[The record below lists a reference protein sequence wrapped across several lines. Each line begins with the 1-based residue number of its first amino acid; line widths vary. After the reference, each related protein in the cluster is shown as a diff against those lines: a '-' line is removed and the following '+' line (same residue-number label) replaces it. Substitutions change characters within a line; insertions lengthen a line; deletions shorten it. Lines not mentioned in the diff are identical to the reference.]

1 MPAITLSPEPTS
13 TAVARR
19 FVAHALGDAAVDAH
33 LAALLVSELV
43 ANVIRHSCT
52 PFKVVVTLEPDAA
65 RVEVRNGSELTE
77 AFRAVVAHPP
87 SKVDPDASG
96 GRGWMLIARLSAR
109 YGLIDHGA
117 AGKTAW
123 FELPVHPAV

>member
-1 MPAITLSPEPTS
+1 MPAITLAPEPSS

-19 FVAHALGDAAVDAH
+19 FVDHALAGVAVDAH

-43 ANVIRHSCT
+43 ANVIRHSHT
-52 PFKVVVTLEPDAA
+52 PFTVVVTLEPDAA
-65 RVEVRNGSELTE
+65 RVEVRNGSELTQ
-77 AFRAVVAHPP
+77 AFRAVVANPP
-87 SKVDPDASG
+87 STVDPDAAG

-109 YGLIDHGA
+109 YGLVDHGP

-123 FELPVHPAV
+123 FELPIHRPI